1 VKVIQR
7 QLFVGGQRKFSLV
20 KMEGI
25 HKMFPE
31 DEFAFL
37 WFKASGLPIHA
48 AFQNIITDFLEI
60 VSGIH

>member
-1 VKVIQR
+1 
-7 QLFVGGQRKFSLV
+7 
-20 KMEGI
+20 MEGI

-60 VSGIH
+60 VLYG